1 VNTEEEL
8 WLRLEE
14 AKRLLMVAD
23 GHLRL
28 YFYDPGSDGTLREKA
43 RSEWVAATDI
53 VWEAMRACVENPE
66 VAKGV
71 GGELNEVLAAAES
84 FDRSL
89 GSTLGS
95 ILNDLE
101 QPREEE

>member
-1 VNTEEEL
+1 MDEEEEL
-8 WLRLEE
+8 RRKLEE

-23 GHLRL
+23 AHLRL
-28 YFYDPGSDGTLREKA
+28 YFYDPGSDELSREKA

-53 VWEAMRACVENPE
+53 LWQAMQTCVENPQTAKRVTVELSE
-66 VAKGV
+66 VI
-71 GGELNEVLAAAES
+71 AAAES

-95 ILNDLE
+95 LLRGLE
-101 QPREEE
+101 STDE